1 MRRILSITLGLG
13 LLAVMVPTET
23 LCAATPS
30 PSHACRCCEQE
41 ASCCCNRPS
50 QQRSAPEPAS
60 PQPRAGADHEGL
72 VPAHDGLAT
81 SVIAAAMPSPSGTVA
96 AAAEGPRPY
105 LSTCSFR
112 C

>member
-13 LLAVMVPTET
+13 LLAAMVPMET

-30 PSHACRCCEQE
+30 PPHACRCCDQE
-41 ASCCCNRPS
+41 AGCCCNRPS

-72 VPAHDGLAT
+72 VPAHDGFAT
-81 SVIAAAMPSPSGTVA
+81 GVIAAATPSPSITA
-96 AAAEGPRPY
+96 AASAEGPRPY
-105 LSTCSFR
+105 LSACSFR